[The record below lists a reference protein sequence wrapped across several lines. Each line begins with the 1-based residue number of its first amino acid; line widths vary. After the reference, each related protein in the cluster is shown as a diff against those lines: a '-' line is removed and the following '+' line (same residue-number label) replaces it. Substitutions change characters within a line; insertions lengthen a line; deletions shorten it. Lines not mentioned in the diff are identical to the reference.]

1 MVELSQIICCY
12 VETESNKDTKL
23 RISAEIFGINL
34 HNFGKDK
41 QWQGYFTKN
50 SEYIN
55 ELSKLREQYTHVL
68 GVDGRDVLF
77 MDGLDSILKEYNE
90 NYLNKLVFNGED
102 CDGKN
107 ASYDKSKGTKRNDC
121 LDFRL
126 ELPYKST
133 GKYKYLNSGCFIGPI
148 DTLIHSMKKAF
159 EFKDK
164 WGGNWDQG
172 PMEEVYLS
180 SDNIVVDE
188 ECRIFQVLSENESG
202 GVNYDLIYKGSKPYN
217 RRYETNPKILHG
229 AGLSLMVQ
237 PWRIINGNYY

>member
-1 MVELSQIICCY
+1 M
-12 VETESNKDTKL
+12 DTKL
-23 RISAEIFGINL
+23 RISAEAFGINL

-68 GVDGRDVLF
+68 GVDARDVLF

-90 NYLNKLVFNGED
+90 HYYNKLVFNGED
-102 CDGKN
+102 CDGLE
-107 ASYDKSKGTKRNDC
+107 ASYDNALTTERDAYINYRPS
-121 LDFRL
+121 
-126 ELPYKST
+126 LPYKST

-148 DTLIHSMKKAF
+148 DTLIHSMEKAF
-159 EFKDK
+159 RFKDK

-172 PMEEVYLS
+172 PMEEVYMTS
-180 SDNIVVDE
+180 HNMVVDE
-188 ECRIFQVLSENESG
+188 ECRIFQILSENEAG
-202 GVNYDLIYKGSKPYN
+202 GVNFDLIYKEGKPHN

-229 AGLSLMVQ
+229 AGHSLMVQ
-237 PWRIINGNYY
+237 PWRILTGNYY